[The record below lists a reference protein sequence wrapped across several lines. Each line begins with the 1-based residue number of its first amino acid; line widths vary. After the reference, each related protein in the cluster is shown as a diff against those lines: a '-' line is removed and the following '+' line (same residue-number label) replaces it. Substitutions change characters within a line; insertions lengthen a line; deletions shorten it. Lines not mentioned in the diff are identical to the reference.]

1 MPEQPTRDASADVM
15 AALQQATIPMQMAEL
30 VELLKNAHDEP
41 AIVRAVEYWR
51 KSGDIVAAAD
61 GALWWRGPR

>member
-1 MPEQPTRDASADVM
+1 M